1 MTRDECYESPKELY
15 ACDGLEYRTCSSSVS
30 HYRAHDKRGKL
41 DKGVKFTGNH
51 FGRIYFFIYRSLR
64 VVRTKAILFSKSMS
78 ERFGSDIERL

>member
-41 DKGVKFTGNH
+41 DTYQYAK
-51 FGRIYFFIYRSLR
+51 RSC
-64 VVRTKAILFSKSMS
+64 SQMS
-78 ERFGSDIERL
+78 TQHVTVIPYKTYG